1 MILTKDK
8 SITDLIKYY
17 MGMISICLMA
27 LAFPSDANA
36 KTDQG
41 ICDLKVLSLLIA
53 KQTNAVFSTGSPEA
67 IKALKNSQQE
77 LKQALALLY
86 KKNPNN
92 SGASQIFEDGRVLSA
107 NIDLLVQHQ
116 DSLKNLHL
124 LQLQVSD
131 VVPEIQAEYNLM
143 VDQMS
148 RNNYPASEVV
158 IAKNQVFIAERMMRS
173 LININANNKE
183 AKNGLDDLSADL
195 EIFNTYLKAQLEGST
210 DFGVKKIKDKE
221 LREALI
227 TIQHDTD
234 EVLNKQ
240 AMQLLSKPQLLY
252 SLLDAAQDNISRS
265 DNLFERLL
273 WLESISN

>member
-1 MILTKDK
+1 
-8 SITDLIKYY
+8 
-17 MGMISICLMA
+17 MISICLMA
-27 LAFPSDANA
+27 LAFPGDANA
-36 KTDQG
+36 KVDQG

-116 DSLKNLHL
+116 DSLKNLHM

-131 VVPEIQAEYNLM
+131 AVPAIQAEYNLM